1 MLPVHDA
8 LSALQDH
15 LPLVPL
21 ASVPGN
27 LLRRRHPAK
36 IRHPALVSYD
46 CSPETEPNIVELAAL
61 LGQPGS
67 VLRDSLLSLKPAP
80 KMRRSIS
87 LACTKVCCASAV
99 LTQSASFCVA
109 AVL

>member
-46 CSPETEPNIVELAAL
+46 CSPETTPDIVAL

-67 VLRDSLLSLKPAP
+67 FLRDSLLSLKPAP
-80 KMRRSIS
+80 KIRRSIS
-87 LACTKVCCASAV
+87 LACTKVCRASAV